1 MKIPRKLALS
11 FLIICVSAAAM
22 MGVFF
27 TNITAIRNASESN
40 NLSQDIHAKT
50 LTLET
55 SLLRQNS
62 QMRGFLVTADPT
74 YLKSYTEA
82 ESAYDAASGELE
94 PLLTEPSL
102 RAALLKSRAATLDWR
117 KAWGDRLIARV
128 KAGQRKS
135 AEAEVRAAGKAVLTS
150 AAVLPLRDIRD
161 AEVALI
167 AKNSA
172 SQQAAIAAAVKG
184 LIIGGIVLIAIAVT
198 LAFGLSRLIAQPVS
212 RLTRTMGDLAAGKN
226 HLTVPDLDRGDEIGD
241 MARAVLIFRDAAV
254 AKEAADQGAARA
266 EAEQQMVVN
275 TVSLHLSQVA
285 EGNLTAEITR
295 DFPNTYGAVK
305 TNFNAAVIALR
316 ELISSVRGSTVSIR
330 TGSVEIAQASEDLA
344 RRTES
349 NAANLERTSAA
360 VIQID
365 GRLKNTAEAA
375 NRTAERASG
384 TMTTVADGRSTADQ
398 AVQAMSRV
406 TADERRETVADAARM
421 VARPTMF
428 GIAIIALVYVP
439 VLSLGGVEG
448 KLFQPMAQ
456 AVMLAIVAGLV
467 WTFTVVPALSAW
479 LLRSP
484 ASDKDDSRHKGLIG
498 LAERGYAPTLERA
511 LAHPKL
517 LVIGALVMLA
527 VTFGVFKTLGSQ
539 FTPQLDE
546 GAITAMVY
554 RPVGMSLERSLR
566 IEQETE
572 RRIRAQF
579 PQVSHTFSRIG
590 TSEVAT
596 DPMPPNE
603 NDLYTF
609 YTPEKDW
616 PTGDGKPKTKAEL
629 VTGIEKIG
637 RQVYKGQSFEFAQP
651 IEMRFNEML
660 EGVRADVSVKIFGE
674 DYDVLEQ
681 AAKQAKAILD
691 KQPGTEHVEFETA
704 GRPKSIVVELDH
716 AAMLRLGLGTA
727 EVNSAITEAI
737 AGAEVGFI
745 PEGEARH
752 MIVVRMPESLRADPA
767 AILALPLRVGDY
779 GMVPLS
785 RVARLRV
792 APKVEPIL
800 HDGGKRRAA
809 LMVTLNTSDLAGYV
823 AKARAAV
830 EGQVKL
836 PPGYRIEFGGQFHQL
851 EAAQKR
857 LSIVVPAA
865 LVLIF
870 LLVYAALGSV
880 KEAAIVYTGIPFAVT
895 GGVLALW
902 LRGMPFSITAAI
914 GFIAL
919 SGIAMLNG
927 LVLVDHI
934 NALRDGRDGDPRPV
948 DDAVREGARDRLRPV
963 LSTALVASIG
973 FVPMAIASGAG
984 AEVQR
989 PLATVVIG
997 GIVTST
1003 LLTLVLLPSLYR
1015 WLVRDKRSETS
1026 SEPDCPAN

>member
-1 MKIPRKLALS
+1 MFKSMKIPRKLALS

-128 KAGQRKS
+128 KAGQRKG

-295 DFPNTYGAVK
+295 DFPSTYGAVK

-406 TADERRETVADAARM
+406 SDSAKGIDSVIEGLDKIAFQTRVLAMNAAVEAGRAGDAGRGFAVVADLVSALAMRAEEEAGRARD
-421 VARPTMF
+421 
-428 GIAIIALVYVP
+428 
-439 VLSLGGVEG
+439 
-448 KLFQPMAQ
+448 Q
-456 AVMLAIVAGLV
+456 
-467 WTFTVVPALSAW
+467 LSATQTDIVT
-479 LLRSP
+479 
-484 ASDKDDSRHKGLIG
+484 AVEAVHKVD
-498 LAERGYAPTLERA
+498 AA
-511 LAHPKL
+511 LADITTGVSDVNEL
-517 LVIGALVMLA
+517 L
-527 VTFGVFKTLGSQ
+527 
-539 FTPQLDE
+539 
-546 GAITAMVY
+546 GAI
-554 RPVGMSLERSLR
+554 
-566 IEQETE
+566 
-572 RRIRAQF
+572 
-579 PQVSHTFSRIG
+579 
-590 TSEVAT
+590 AT
-596 DPMPPNE
+596 DNQ
-603 NDLYTF
+603 
-609 YTPEKDW
+609 
-616 PTGDGKPKTKAEL
+616 A
-629 VTGIEKIG
+629 
-637 RQVYKGQSFEFAQP
+637 QS
-651 IEMRFNEML
+651 
-660 EGVRADVSVKIFGE
+660 
-674 DYDVLEQ
+674 
-681 AAKQAKAILD
+681 
-691 KQPGTEHVEFETA
+691 
-704 GRPKSIVVELDH
+704 
-716 AAMLRLGLGTA
+716 
-727 EVNSAITEAI
+727 SAITQISAAISTMDEATQQNAAMVEETSAAARNLATEVNGLSEHAAKFNVGSP
-737 AGAEVGFI
+737 AGAAHRSSQ
-745 PEGEARH
+745 ARFSGS
-752 MIVVRMPESLRADPA
+752 VKQLPTA
-767 AILALPLRVGDY
+767 A
-779 GMVPLS
+779 
-785 RVARLRV
+785 VARLVR
-792 APKVEPIL
+792 
-800 HDGGKRRAA
+800 
-809 LMVTLNTSDLAGYV
+809 
-823 AKARAAV
+823 
-830 EGQVKL
+830 
-836 PPGYRIEFGGQFHQL
+836 
-851 EAAQKR
+851 
-857 LSIVVPAA
+857 PAA
-865 LVLIF
+865 
-870 LLVYAALGSV
+870 
-880 KEAAIVYTGIPFAVT
+880 
-895 GGVLALW
+895 
-902 LRGMPFSITAAI
+902 
-914 GFIAL
+914 
-919 SGIAMLNG
+919 
-927 LVLVDHI
+927 
-934 NALRDGRDGDPRPV
+934 
-948 DDAVREGARDRLRPV
+948 DADEWQ
-963 LSTALVASIG
+963 S
-973 FVPMAIASGAG
+973 F
-984 AEVQR
+984 
-989 PLATVVIG
+989 
-997 GIVTST
+997 
-1003 LLTLVLLPSLYR
+1003 
-1015 WLVRDKRSETS
+1015 
-1026 SEPDCPAN
+1026 